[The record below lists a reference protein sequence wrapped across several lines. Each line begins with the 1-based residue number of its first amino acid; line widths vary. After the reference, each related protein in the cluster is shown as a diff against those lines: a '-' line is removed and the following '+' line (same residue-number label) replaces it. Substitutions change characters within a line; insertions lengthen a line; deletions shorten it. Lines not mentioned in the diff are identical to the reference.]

1 MEPLT
6 DTDYLEKVK
15 MKYGRPLIPWRA
27 ALRLQISDI
36 NYQDEALGY
45 NYYQDSRSLRL
56 QLSDIHYQ
64 DGALGYSSVIYIAR
78 M

>member
-45 NYYQDSRSLRL
+45 NSVIYITRIRE
-56 QLSDIHYQ
+56 
-64 DGALGYSSVIYIAR
+64 ALGYSSVIYITR
-78 M
+78 TEP